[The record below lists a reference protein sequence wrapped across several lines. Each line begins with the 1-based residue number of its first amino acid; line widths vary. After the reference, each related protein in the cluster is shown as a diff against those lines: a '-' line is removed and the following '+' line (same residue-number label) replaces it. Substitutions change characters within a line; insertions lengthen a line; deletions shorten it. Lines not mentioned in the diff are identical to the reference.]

1 MKETEASRPVAVVLP
16 VSEGRRAEQLFTQ
29 LEGLRR
35 QAG

>member
-1 MKETEASRPVAVVLP
+1 MTEIEASQPAVVVLP
-16 VSEGRRAEQLFTQ
+16 VSDGRRVDQLSTQ